1 MELLLIHLR
10 STDWADE
17 ETDLATGAASTGTAA
32 GGHLWE
38 ESWDDDDTSDDFAQM
53 LK

>member
-1 MELLLIHLR
+1 VY
-10 STDWADE
+10 TDWADE
-17 ETDLATGAASTGTAA
+17 ETDAAAGTSTGAG

-38 ESWDDDDTSDDFAQM
+38 ESWDDDDTSEDFAQM